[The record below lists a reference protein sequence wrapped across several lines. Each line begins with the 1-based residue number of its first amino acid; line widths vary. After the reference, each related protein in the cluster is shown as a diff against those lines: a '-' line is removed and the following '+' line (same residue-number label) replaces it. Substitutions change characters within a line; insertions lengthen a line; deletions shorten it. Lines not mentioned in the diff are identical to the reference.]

1 MDMLGIFKNIIKNDY
16 IYEIEKTLEK
26 KGITNE
32 IKSLVMDTLF
42 KIEEIY
48 PNYKRIKVD
57 VLEKRDYIREIV
69 VALKKVDNIYTM
81 NMQEKDILKCVTDTK
96 IEKNARGYY
105 DIQIYHNNLSL
116 LYALQTIINEEY
128 GINEQPCSSSFDKIL
143 KIGGIYSNIEILRD
157 FSGWNW
163 NRNKI
168 KNFNI
173 YYDIIYKNLLL
184 ILGIDKMIELKK
196 TRQCIHFMKKYLVKK
211 YKNDNVEKLME
222 ILKEIVFVMSSE
234 EEKRLEIEANKK
246 IIDMYMA
253 MKDIKKFMQK
263 VNEEKKKNNKLI
275 AEYDKILNSHNV
287 LEREYNE
294 YLKAIEKSKNEDN
307 SNGSLN
313 IDSIIDIL
321 DIEEDN
327 IGKVYKEEIKNI
339 ELFSIQIFEKRKKVY
354 NKNLELSKIGNPEN
368 YVEHKRIL
376 EEKIK
381 YILDYEKVKGDGK
394 KEEELLENLMIEY
407 QKIVYDM
414 LEDRIE
420 AIYTNEEVID
430 EIYRQRYIRYQ
441 NVLKDK
447 YIYQISDLYQKM
459 DKILHLIVAKAMKF
473 DVLERVSEEENTNY
487 AAVSPALKTEVLSLE
502 EVKVAIYTG
511 KITLLCIYDGNVLI
525 KEIELFDVDP
535 KLISIPTKKKI
546 KLFRLNVKNGGIK
559 IP

>member
-42 KIEEIY
+42 KIEETY

-69 VALKKVDNIYTM
+69 VALKKVDNIYIM

-96 IEKNARGYY
+96 IDKNARGYY

-128 GINEQPCSSSFDKIL
+128 GINEQPCSSAFDKIL

-196 TRQCIHFMKKYLVKK
+196 TRQCIHFMKKYLLKK

-234 EEKRLEIEANKK
+234 EEKKLEIEANKK

-294 YLKAIEKSKNEDN
+294 YLKAIEKSKNEDS

-327 IGKVYKEEIKNI
+327 IEKIDKEEIKNI

-381 YILDYEKVKGDGK
+381 YILDYEKVKGDAK
-394 KEEELLENLMIEY
+394 NEEELLENLMIEY

-511 KITLLCIYDGNVLI
+511 KTTLLCIYDGNVLI

-546 KLFRLNVKNGGIK
+546 KLFKGK
-559 IP
+559 K

>member
-16 IYEIEKTLEK
+16 IYEVEKVLEK
-26 KGITNE
+26 KKITNE
-32 IKSLVMDTLF
+32 IRSLVMDTLF
-42 KIEEIY
+42 KIEETY
-48 PNYKRIKVD
+48 PNYKRVKVD
-57 VLEKRDYIREIV
+57 VLEKKDYISQIII
-69 VALKKVDNIYTM
+69 ALKKVENIDIMY
-81 NMQEKDILKCVTDTK
+81 MQEKDVLKCLTK
-96 IEKNARGYY
+96 TTVEKNQRGYY
-105 DIQIYHNNLSL
+105 DIQIYQNNLSL
-116 LYALQTIINEEY
+116 LYALQTIVNEEY
-128 GINEQPCSSSFDKIL
+128 GGDELPCSSAFDKIL
-143 KIGGIYSNIEILRD
+143 KIGGIYSDIEILRD

-196 TRQCIHFMKKYLVKK
+196 TRQCIHFMKKYLLKK
-211 YKNDNVEKLME
+211 YKNKNVEKLME

-234 EEKRLEIEANKK
+234 EEKNLEIQSNKK

-263 VNEEKKKNNKLI
+263 VNEEKKKNNKLL

-287 LEREYNE
+287 LEREYEE
-294 YLKAIEKSKNEDN
+294 YLKSIEENNKKESNLSSNIEQMIDALDKDEDTIEKVN
-307 SNGSLN
+307 
-313 IDSIIDIL
+313 
-321 DIEEDN
+321 
-327 IGKVYKEEIKNI
+327 KEEIKDI
-339 ELFSIQIFEKRKKVY
+339 ELFSIQIFEKRKKIY
-354 NKNLELSKIGNPEN
+354 NKNLELAKIGNPEN

-376 EEKIK
+376 EEKVK
-381 YILDYEKVKGDGK
+381 HILNYEKVKGDSK
-394 KEEELLENLMIEY
+394 KEEELLENLIIEY

-414 LEDRIE
+414 LEDRVE
-420 AIYTNEEVID
+420 VLYTNEEVID

-459 DKILHLIVAKAMKF
+459 DKILHLIVDKAMKF
-473 DVLERVSEEENTNY
+473 EVIERVSEEENTNY
-487 AAVSPALKTEVLSLE
+487 AAVSPALKTEILFLEDAKLS
-502 EVKVAIYTG
+502 IYTG
-511 KITLLCIYDGNVLI
+511 KTTLLCIYDGNVLI

-546 KLFRLNVKNGGIK
+546 KLFKGK
-559 IP
+559 K

>member
-42 KIEEIY
+42 KIEETY

-69 VALKKVDNIYTM
+69 VALKKVDNIYIM

-128 GINEQPCSSSFDKIL
+128 GINEQPCSSAFDKIL

-196 TRQCIHFMKKYLVKK
+196 TRQCIHFMKKYLLKK

-327 IGKVYKEEIKNI
+327 IGKIDKEEIKNI
-339 ELFSIQIFEKRKKVY
+339 ELFSIQIFEKRKKLY

-381 YILDYEKVKGDGK
+381 YILDYEKVKGDAK

-511 KITLLCIYDGNVLI
+511 KTTLLCIYDGNVLI

-546 KLFRLNVKNGGIK
+546 KLFKGK
-559 IP
+559 K

>member
-42 KIEEIY
+42 KIEETY

-69 VALKKVDNIYTM
+69 VALKKVDNIYIM

-96 IEKNARGYY
+96 IDKNARGYY

-128 GINEQPCSSSFDKIL
+128 GINEQPCSSAFDKIL

-196 TRQCIHFMKKYLVKK
+196 TRQCIHFMKKYLLKK
-211 YKNDNVEKLME
+211 YKNDNIEKLME

-234 EEKRLEIEANKK
+234 EEKKLEIEANKK

-294 YLKAIEKSKNEDN
+294 YLKAIEKSKNEDS

-327 IGKVYKEEIKNI
+327 IEKIDKEEIKNI

-381 YILDYEKVKGDGK
+381 YILDYEKVKGDAK
-394 KEEELLENLMIEY
+394 NEEELLENLMIEY

-511 KITLLCIYDGNVLI
+511 KTTLLCIYDGNVLI

-546 KLFRLNVKNGGIK
+546 KLFKGK
-559 IP
+559 K

>member
-16 IYEIEKTLEK
+16 IYEVEKVLEK
-26 KGITNE
+26 KKITNE
-32 IKSLVMDTLF
+32 IRSLVMDTLF
-42 KIEEIY
+42 KIEETY
-48 PNYKRIKVD
+48 PNYKRVKVD
-57 VLEKRDYIREIV
+57 VLEKKDYIGQIII
-69 VALKKVDNIYTM
+69 ALKKVETIDIMY
-81 NMQEKDILKCVTDTK
+81 MQEKDVLKCLTK
-96 IEKNARGYY
+96 TTVEKNQRGYY
-105 DIQIYHNNLSL
+105 DIQIYQNNLSL
-116 LYALQTIINEEY
+116 LYALQTIVNEEY
-128 GINEQPCSSSFDKIL
+128 GGDELPCSSAFDKML
-143 KIGGIYSNIEILRD
+143 KIGGIYSDIDILRD

-196 TRQCIHFMKKYLVKK
+196 TRQCIHFMKKYLLKK
-211 YKNDNVEKLME
+211 YKNKNVEKLME

-234 EEKRLEIEANKK
+234 EEKNLEIQSNKK

-253 MKDIKKFMQK
+253 MKDIKKFTQT

-275 AEYDKILNSHNV
+275 AKYDKILNSHNV
-287 LEREYNE
+287 LEREYEE
-294 YLKAIEKSKNEDN
+294 YLKSIEEKKEKTQKASLNLDKMMDALDNNDEQNIDKIEKIPTE
-307 SNGSLN
+307 
-313 IDSIIDIL
+313 
-321 DIEEDN
+321 DIEH
-327 IGKVYKEEIKNI
+327 
-339 ELFSIQIFEKRKKVY
+339 FSIEIFEKRKKLY

-368 YVEHKRIL
+368 YVEHKKLL
-376 EEKIK
+376 EDKIK
-381 YILDYEKVKGDGK
+381 HILNYNEVKGNTK
-394 KEEELLENLMIEY
+394 KEEELLENLILEY

-420 AIYTNEEVID
+420 VLYTNEEVID

-459 DKILHLIVAKAMKF
+459 DKILHLIVDKAMKF
-473 DVLERVSEEENTNY
+473 EVLERVSEEENTNY

-511 KITLLCIYDGNVLI
+511 KTTLLCIYDGNVLI

-546 KLFRLNVKNGGIK
+546 KLFKGK
-559 IP
+559 K

>member
-42 KIEEIY
+42 KIEETY

-57 VLEKRDYIREIV
+57 VLEKRDYIHEIV
-69 VALKKVDNIYTM
+69 VALKKVDNIYIM

-128 GINEQPCSSSFDKIL
+128 GINEQPCSSAFDKIL

-173 YYDIIYKNLLL
+173 YYDIIYRNLLL

-211 YKNDNVEKLME
+211 YKNDNVEKLMG

-234 EEKRLEIEANKK
+234 EEKKLEIEANKK

-294 YLKAIEKSKNEDN
+294 YLKAIEKSKNEDS

-321 DIEEDN
+321 DIEEDD
-327 IGKVYKEEIKNI
+327 IGKIDKEEIKNI

-381 YILDYEKVKGDGK
+381 YILNYEKVKGDTK

-511 KITLLCIYDGNVLI
+511 KTTLLCIYDGNVLI

-546 KLFRLNVKNGGIK
+546 KLFKGK
-559 IP
+559 K

>member
-42 KIEEIY
+42 KIEETY

-57 VLEKRDYIREIV
+57 VLEKRDYICEIV
-69 VALKKVDNIYTM
+69 VALKKVDNIYIM

-128 GINEQPCSSSFDKIL
+128 GINEQPCSSAFDKIL

-173 YYDIIYKNLLL
+173 YYDIIYRNLLL

-234 EEKRLEIEANKK
+234 EEKKLEIEANKK

-294 YLKAIEKSKNEDN
+294 YLKAIEKSKNEDS

-321 DIEEDN
+321 DIEEDD
-327 IGKVYKEEIKNI
+327 IGKIDKEEIKNI

-381 YILDYEKVKGDGK
+381 YILDYEKVKGDAK

-447 YIYQISDLYQKM
+447 YIYQISYLYQKM

-487 AAVSPALKTEVLSLE
+487 AAVSPALKTEVLLLE

-511 KITLLCIYDGNVLI
+511 KTTLLCIYDGNVLI

-546 KLFRLNVKNGGIK
+546 KLFKGK
-559 IP
+559 K

>member
-42 KIEEIY
+42 KIEETY

-69 VALKKVDNIYTM
+69 VALKKVDNIYIM

-128 GINEQPCSSSFDKIL
+128 GINEQPCSSAFDKIL

-173 YYDIIYKNLLL
+173 YYDIIYRNLLL

-234 EEKRLEIEANKK
+234 EEKKLEIEANKK

-294 YLKAIEKSKNEDN
+294 YLKAIEKSKNEDS

-321 DIEEDN
+321 DIEEDD
-327 IGKVYKEEIKNI
+327 IGKIDKEEIKNI

-381 YILDYEKVKGDGK
+381 YILDYEKVKGDAK

-511 KITLLCIYDGNVLI
+511 KTTLLCIYDGNVLI

-546 KLFRLNVKNGGIK
+546 KLFKGK
-559 IP
+559 K

>member
-42 KIEEIY
+42 KIEETY

-69 VALKKVDNIYTM
+69 VALKKVDNIYIM

-96 IEKNARGYY
+96 IDKNARGYY

-128 GINEQPCSSSFDKIL
+128 GINEQPCSSAFDKIL

-234 EEKRLEIEANKK
+234 EEKKLEIEANKK
-246 IIDMYMA
+246 LIDMYMA

-294 YLKAIEKSKNEDN
+294 YLKAIEKSKNEDS

-321 DIEEDN
+321 DIEEDD
-327 IGKVYKEEIKNI
+327 IGKIDKEEIKNI

-381 YILDYEKVKGDGK
+381 YILDYEKVKGDAK

-511 KITLLCIYDGNVLI
+511 KTTLLCIYDGNVLI

-546 KLFRLNVKNGGIK
+546 KLFKGK
-559 IP
+559 K

>member
-26 KGITNE
+26 KGTTNE

-42 KIEEIY
+42 KIEETY

-57 VLEKRDYIREIV
+57 VLEKKDYIREIV

-128 GINEQPCSSSFDKIL
+128 GINEQPCSSAFDKIL

-196 TRQCIHFMKKYLVKK
+196 TRQCIHFMKKYLLKK

-381 YILDYEKVKGDGK
+381 YILDYEKVKGDAK

-473 DVLERVSEEENTNY
+473 DALERVSEEENTNY

-546 KLFRLNVKNGGIK
+546 KLFKGK
-559 IP
+559 K

>member
-42 KIEEIY
+42 KIEETY

-69 VALKKVDNIYTM
+69 VALKKVDNIYIM

-128 GINEQPCSSSFDKIL
+128 GINEQPCSSAFDKIL

-173 YYDIIYKNLLL
+173 YYDIIYRNLLL

-222 ILKEIVFVMSSE
+222 ILKEIVYVMSSE
-234 EEKRLEIEANKK
+234 EEKKLEIEANKK

-294 YLKAIEKSKNEDN
+294 YLKAIEKSKNEDS

-321 DIEEDN
+321 DIEEDD
-327 IGKVYKEEIKNI
+327 IGKIDKEEIKNI

-381 YILDYEKVKGDGK
+381 YILDYEKVKGDVK

-511 KITLLCIYDGNVLI
+511 KTTLLCIYDGNVLI

-546 KLFRLNVKNGGIK
+546 KLFKGK
-559 IP
+559 K

>member
-16 IYEIEKTLEK
+16 IYEVEKVLEK
-26 KGITNE
+26 KKITNE
-32 IKSLVMDTLF
+32 IRSLVMDTLF
-42 KIEEIY
+42 KIEETY
-48 PNYKRIKVD
+48 PNYKRVKVD
-57 VLEKRDYIREIV
+57 VLEKKDYIGQIII
-69 VALKKVDNIYTM
+69 ALKKVETIDIMY
-81 NMQEKDILKCVTDTK
+81 MQEKDVLKCLTK
-96 IEKNARGYY
+96 TTVEKNQRGYY
-105 DIQIYHNNLSL
+105 DIQIYQNNLSL
-116 LYALQTIINEEY
+116 LYALQTIVNEEY
-128 GINEQPCSSSFDKIL
+128 GGDELPCSSAFDKML
-143 KIGGIYSNIEILRD
+143 KIGGIYSDIEILRD

-196 TRQCIHFMKKYLVKK
+196 TRQCIHFMKKYLLKK
-211 YKNDNVEKLME
+211 YKNKNVEKLME

-234 EEKRLEIEANKK
+234 EEKNLEIQSNKK

-253 MKDIKKFMQK
+253 MKDIKKFTQT

-275 AEYDKILNSHNV
+275 AKYDKILNSHNV
-287 LEREYNE
+287 LEREYEE
-294 YLKAIEKSKNEDN
+294 YLKSIEEKKEKTQKASLNLDKMMDALDNNDEQNIDKIEKIPTE
-307 SNGSLN
+307 
-313 IDSIIDIL
+313 
-321 DIEEDN
+321 DIEH
-327 IGKVYKEEIKNI
+327 
-339 ELFSIQIFEKRKKVY
+339 FSIEIFEKRKKLY

-368 YVEHKRIL
+368 YVEHKKLL
-376 EEKIK
+376 EDKIK
-381 YILDYEKVKGDGK
+381 HILNYNEVKGNTK
-394 KEEELLENLMIEY
+394 KEEELLENLILEY

-420 AIYTNEEVID
+420 VLYTNEEVID

-459 DKILHLIVAKAMKF
+459 DKILHLIVDKAMKF
-473 DVLERVSEEENTNY
+473 EVLERVSEEENTNY
-487 AAVSPALKTEVLSLE
+487 AAVSPALKTEILFLEDAKLS
-502 EVKVAIYTG
+502 IYTG
-511 KITLLCIYDGNVLI
+511 KTTLLCIYDGNVLI

-546 KLFRLNVKNGGIK
+546 KLFKGK
-559 IP
+559 K

>member
-42 KIEEIY
+42 KIEETY

-57 VLEKRDYIREIV
+57 VLEKKDYIREIV

-196 TRQCIHFMKKYLVKK
+196 TRQCIHFMKKYLLKK

-234 EEKRLEIEANKK
+234 EEKKLEIETNKK

-263 VNEEKKKNNKLI
+263 VNEERKKNNKLI

-381 YILDYEKVKGDGK
+381 YILDYEKVKGDAK

-535 KLISIPTKKKI
+535 KLVSIPTKKKI
-546 KLFRLNVKNGGIK
+546 KLFKGK
-559 IP
+559 K

>member
-16 IYEIEKTLEK
+16 IYEIEKILEK

-42 KIEEIY
+42 KIEETY

-69 VALKKVDNIYTM
+69 VALKKVDNIYIM

-96 IEKNARGYY
+96 IEKNSRGYY

-173 YYDIIYKNLLL
+173 YYDIIYRNLLL

-196 TRQCIHFMKKYLVKK
+196 TRQCIHFMKKYLLKK

-234 EEKRLEIEANKK
+234 EEKKLEIEANKK

-287 LEREYNE
+287 LEREYEE
-294 YLKAIEKSKNEDN
+294 YLKSIEEKKEKTQKVSLNLDKMMDALDNNDASKLLKTLTTIRGNKIELVGGTLPSNPVAPVGKVFSHWVNAETGQKFDGNAEFTKEVTDVYAVYKDKQTEPPAKPPVKNDNKAKNPNTGDN
-307 SNGSLN
+307 SPMAL
-313 IDSIIDIL
+313 
-321 DIEEDN
+321 
-327 IGKVYKEEIKNI
+327 
-339 ELFSIQIFEKRKKVY
+339 
-354 NKNLELSKIGNPEN
+354 
-368 YVEHKRIL
+368 YV
-376 EEKIK
+376 
-381 YILDYEKVKGDGK
+381 
-394 KEEELLENLMIEY
+394 
-407 QKIVYDM
+407 
-414 LEDRIE
+414 
-420 AIYTNEEVID
+420 A
-430 EIYRQRYIRYQ
+430 
-441 NVLKDK
+441 VLT
-447 YIYQISDLYQKM
+447 S
-459 DKILHLIVAKAMKF
+459 
-473 DVLERVSEEENTNY
+473 
-487 AAVSPALKTEVLSLE
+487 
-502 EVKVAIYTG
+502 
-511 KITLLCIYDGNVLI
+511 TLLVLTLGI
-525 KEIELFDVDP
+525 
-535 KLISIPTKKKI
+535 
-546 KLFRLNVKNGGIK
+546 RLRHRA
-559 IP
+559 

>member
-42 KIEEIY
+42 KIEETY

-69 VALKKVDNIYTM
+69 VALKKVDNIYIM

-96 IEKNARGYY
+96 IDKNARGYY

-128 GINEQPCSSSFDKIL
+128 GINEQPCSSAFDKIL

-173 YYDIIYKNLLL
+173 YYDIIYRNLLL

-234 EEKRLEIEANKK
+234 EEKKLEIEANKK

-294 YLKAIEKSKNEDN
+294 YLKAIEKSKNEDS

-321 DIEEDN
+321 DIEEDD
-327 IGKVYKEEIKNI
+327 IGKIDKEEIKNI

-381 YILDYEKVKGDGK
+381 YILDYEKVKGDAK

-459 DKILHLIVAKAMKF
+459 DKILHLIVARAMKF

-511 KITLLCIYDGNVLI
+511 KTTLLCIYDGNVLI

-546 KLFRLNVKNGGIK
+546 KLFKGK
-559 IP
+559 K

>member
-42 KIEEIY
+42 KIEETY

-69 VALKKVDNIYTM
+69 VALKKVDNIYIM

-96 IEKNARGYY
+96 IDKNARGYY

-128 GINEQPCSSSFDKIL
+128 GINEQPCSSAFDKIL
-143 KIGGIYSNIEILRD
+143 KIGGIYSDIEILRD

-196 TRQCIHFMKKYLVKK
+196 TRQCIHFMKKYLLKK

-234 EEKRLEIEANKK
+234 EEKKLEIEANKK

-294 YLKAIEKSKNEDN
+294 YLKAIEKSKNEDS

-327 IGKVYKEEIKNI
+327 IGKIDKEEIKNI

-368 YVEHKRIL
+368 YVEHKKIL

-381 YILDYEKVKGDGK
+381 YILDYEKVKGDAK

-459 DKILHLIVAKAMKF
+459 DKILHLIVDKAMKF

-511 KITLLCIYDGNVLI
+511 KTTLLCIYDGNVLI

-546 KLFRLNVKNGGIK
+546 KLFKGK
-559 IP
+559 K

>member
-69 VALKKVDNIYTM
+69 VALKKVDNIYIM

-222 ILKEIVFVMSSE
+222 ILKEIVFVISSE
-234 EEKRLEIEANKK
+234 EEKKLEIEANKK

-294 YLKAIEKSKNEDN
+294 YLKAIEKSKNEDS

-321 DIEEDN
+321 DIEEDD
-327 IGKVYKEEIKNI
+327 IGKIDKEEIKNI

-381 YILDYEKVKGDGK
+381 YILNYEKVKGDTK

-420 AIYTNEEVID
+420 AIYTNEKVID

-487 AAVSPALKTEVLSLE
+487 AAVSPVLKTEVLSLE

-511 KITLLCIYDGNVLI
+511 KTTLLCIYDGNVLI

-546 KLFRLNVKNGGIK
+546 KLFKGK
-559 IP
+559 K

>member
-16 IYEIEKTLEK
+16 IYEVEKVLEK
-26 KGITNE
+26 KKITNE
-32 IKSLVMDTLF
+32 IRSLVMDTLF
-42 KIEEIY
+42 KIEETY
-48 PNYKRIKVD
+48 PNYKRVKVD
-57 VLEKRDYIREIV
+57 VLEKKDYIGQIII
-69 VALKKVDNIYTM
+69 ALKKVENIDIMY
-81 NMQEKDILKCVTDTK
+81 MQEKDVLKCLTK
-96 IEKNARGYY
+96 TTVEKNQRGYY
-105 DIQIYHNNLSL
+105 DIQIYQNNLSL
-116 LYALQTIINEEY
+116 LYALQTIVNEEY
-128 GINEQPCSSSFDKIL
+128 GGDELPCSSAFDKIL
-143 KIGGIYSNIEILRD
+143 KIGGIYSDIEILRD

-163 NRNKI
+163 NRNNI
-168 KNFNI
+168 KDFNI

-222 ILKEIVFVMSSE
+222 ILKEIVFVISSE
-234 EEKRLEIEANKK
+234 EEKKLEIEANKK

-294 YLKAIEKSKNEDN
+294 YLKAIEKSKNEDS

-321 DIEEDN
+321 DIEEDD
-327 IGKVYKEEIKNI
+327 IGKIDKEEIKNI

-381 YILDYEKVKGDGK
+381 YILDYEKVKGDAK

-511 KITLLCIYDGNVLI
+511 KTTLLCIYDGNVLI

-546 KLFRLNVKNGGIK
+546 KLFKGK
-559 IP
+559 K

>member
-16 IYEIEKTLEK
+16 IYEIEKILEK

-42 KIEEIY
+42 KIEETY

-69 VALKKVDNIYTM
+69 VALKKVDNIYIM

-96 IEKNARGYY
+96 IEKNSRGYY

-196 TRQCIHFMKKYLVKK
+196 TRQCIHFMKKYLLKK

-222 ILKEIVFVMSSE
+222 ILKEIVFVISSE
-234 EEKRLEIEANKK
+234 EEKKLEIEANKK

-294 YLKAIEKSKNEDN
+294 YLKAIEKSKNEDS

-313 IDSIIDIL
+313 IDSIIGIL

-381 YILDYEKVKGDGK
+381 YILNYEKVKGDTK

-511 KITLLCIYDGNVLI
+511 KTTLLCIYDGNVLI

-546 KLFRLNVKNGGIK
+546 KLFKGK
-559 IP
+559 K

>member
-16 IYEIEKTLEK
+16 IYEIEKILEK

-42 KIEEIY
+42 KIEETY

-69 VALKKVDNIYTM
+69 VALKKVDNIYIM

-128 GINEQPCSSSFDKIL
+128 GINEQPCSSAFDKIL

-196 TRQCIHFMKKYLVKK
+196 TRQCIHFMKKYLLKK

-327 IGKVYKEEIKNI
+327 IGKIDKEEIKNI

-381 YILDYEKVKGDGK
+381 YILDYEKVKGDAK

-546 KLFRLNVKNGGIK
+546 KLFKGK
-559 IP
+559 K

>member
-16 IYEIEKTLEK
+16 IYEIEKILEK

-42 KIEEIY
+42 KIEETY

-69 VALKKVDNIYTM
+69 VALKKVDNIYIM

-222 ILKEIVFVMSSE
+222 ILKEIVFVISSE
-234 EEKRLEIEANKK
+234 EEKKLEIEANKK

-294 YLKAIEKSKNEDN
+294 YLKAIEKSKNEDS

-321 DIEEDN
+321 DIEEDD
-327 IGKVYKEEIKNI
+327 IGKIDKEEIKNI

-381 YILDYEKVKGDGK
+381 YILNYEKVKGETK

-511 KITLLCIYDGNVLI
+511 KTTLLCIYDGNVLI

-546 KLFRLNVKNGGIK
+546 KLFKGK
-559 IP
+559 K

>member
-42 KIEEIY
+42 KIEETY

-69 VALKKVDNIYTM
+69 VALKKVDNIYIM

-128 GINEQPCSSSFDKIL
+128 GINEQPCSSAFDKIL

-173 YYDIIYKNLLL
+173 YYDIIYRNLLL

-234 EEKRLEIEANKK
+234 EEKKLEIEANKK

-294 YLKAIEKSKNEDN
+294 YLKAIEKSKNEDS

-313 IDSIIDIL
+313 IDLIIDIL
-321 DIEEDN
+321 DIEEDD
-327 IGKVYKEEIKNI
+327 IGKIDKEEIKNI

-381 YILDYEKVKGDGK
+381 YILDYEKVKGDAK

-430 EIYRQRYIRYQ
+430 EIYRKRYIRYQ

-511 KITLLCIYDGNVLI
+511 KTTLLCIYDGNVLI

-546 KLFRLNVKNGGIK
+546 KLFKGK
-559 IP
+559 K

>member
-16 IYEIEKTLEK
+16 IYEIEKILEK

-42 KIEEIY
+42 KIEETY

-69 VALKKVDNIYTM
+69 VALKKVDNIYIM

-96 IEKNARGYY
+96 IEKNSRGYY

-173 YYDIIYKNLLL
+173 YYDIIYRNLLL

-222 ILKEIVFVMSSE
+222 ILKEIVFVISSE
-234 EEKRLEIEANKK
+234 EEKKLEIEANKK

-294 YLKAIEKSKNEDN
+294 YLKAIEKSKNEDS

-321 DIEEDN
+321 DIEEDD
-327 IGKVYKEEIKNI
+327 IGKIDKEEIKNI

-381 YILDYEKVKGDGK
+381 YILDYEKVKGDAK

-511 KITLLCIYDGNVLI
+511 KTTLLCIYDGNVLI

-546 KLFRLNVKNGGIK
+546 KLFKGK
-559 IP
+559 K

>member
-42 KIEEIY
+42 KIEETY

-69 VALKKVDNIYTM
+69 VALKKVDNIYIM

-96 IEKNARGYY
+96 IDKNARGYY

-128 GINEQPCSSSFDKIL
+128 GINEQPCSSAFDKIL

-196 TRQCIHFMKKYLVKK
+196 TRQCIHFMKKYLLKK

-234 EEKRLEIEANKK
+234 EEKKLEIETNKK

-294 YLKAIEKSKNEDN
+294 YLKAIEKSKNEDS

-327 IGKVYKEEIKNI
+327 IGKIDKEEIKNI

-381 YILDYEKVKGDGK
+381 YILDYEKVKGDAK

-420 AIYTNEEVID
+420 AIYTNEEVIY

-511 KITLLCIYDGNVLI
+511 KTTLLCIYDGNVLI

-546 KLFRLNVKNGGIK
+546 KLFKGK
-559 IP
+559 K

>member
-42 KIEEIY
+42 KIEETY

-69 VALKKVDNIYTM
+69 VALKKVDNIYIM
-81 NMQEKDILKCVTDTK
+81 NMEEKDILKCVTDTK

-128 GINEQPCSSSFDKIL
+128 GINEQPCSNAFDKIL

-196 TRQCIHFMKKYLVKK
+196 TRQCIHFMKKYLLKK

-222 ILKEIVFVMSSE
+222 ILKEIVFVISSE
-234 EEKRLEIEANKK
+234 EEKKLEIEANKK

-294 YLKAIEKSKNEDN
+294 YLKAIEKSKNEDS

-321 DIEEDN
+321 DIEEDD
-327 IGKVYKEEIKNI
+327 IGKIDKEEIKNI

-381 YILDYEKVKGDGK
+381 YILNYEKVKGDTK

-511 KITLLCIYDGNVLI
+511 KTTLLCIYDGNVLI

-546 KLFRLNVKNGGIK
+546 KLFKGK
-559 IP
+559 K

>member
-42 KIEEIY
+42 KIEETY

-69 VALKKVDNIYTM
+69 VALKKVDNIYIM

-128 GINEQPCSSSFDKIL
+128 GINEQPCSSAFDKIL

-173 YYDIIYKNLLL
+173 YYDIIYRNLLL

-234 EEKRLEIEANKK
+234 EEKKLEIEANKK

-263 VNEEKKKNNKLI
+263 INEEKKKNNKLL

-294 YLKAIEKSKNEDN
+294 YLKAIEKSKNEDS

-321 DIEEDN
+321 DIEEDD
-327 IGKVYKEEIKNI
+327 IGKIDKEEIKNI

-381 YILDYEKVKGDGK
+381 YILDYEKVKGDAK

-511 KITLLCIYDGNVLI
+511 KTTLLCIYDGNVLI

-546 KLFRLNVKNGGIK
+546 KLFKGK
-559 IP
+559 K

>member
-42 KIEEIY
+42 KIEETY

-69 VALKKVDNIYTM
+69 VALKKVDNIYIM
-81 NMQEKDILKCVTDTK
+81 NMEEKDILKCVTDTK

-128 GINEQPCSSSFDKIL
+128 GINEQPCSNAFDKIL

-173 YYDIIYKNLLL
+173 YYDIIYRNLLL

-196 TRQCIHFMKKYLVKK
+196 TRQCIHFMKKYLLKK

-294 YLKAIEKSKNEDN
+294 YLKAIEKSKNEDS

-321 DIEEDN
+321 DIEEDD
-327 IGKVYKEEIKNI
+327 IGKIDKEEIKNI

-381 YILDYEKVKGDGK
+381 YILDYEKVKGDVK

-487 AAVSPALKTEVLSLE
+487 AAVAPALKTEVLSLE

-511 KITLLCIYDGNVLI
+511 KTTLLCIYDGNVLI

-546 KLFRLNVKNGGIK
+546 KLFKGK
-559 IP
+559 K

>member
-16 IYEIEKTLEK
+16 IYEVEKVLEK
-26 KGITNE
+26 KKITNE
-32 IKSLVMDTLF
+32 IRSLVMDTLF
-42 KIEEIY
+42 KIEETY
-48 PNYKRIKVD
+48 PNYKQVKVD
-57 VLEKRDYIREIV
+57 VLEKKDYISQIII
-69 VALKKVDNIYTM
+69 ALKKVENIDIMY
-81 NMQEKDILKCVTDTK
+81 MQEKDVLKCLTK
-96 IEKNARGYY
+96 TTVEKNQRGYY
-105 DIQIYHNNLSL
+105 DIQIYQNNLSL
-116 LYALQTIINEEY
+116 LYALQTIVNEEY
-128 GINEQPCSSSFDKIL
+128 GGDELPCSSAFDKIL
-143 KIGGIYSNIEILRD
+143 KIGGIYSDIEILRD

-196 TRQCIHFMKKYLVKK
+196 TRQCIHFMKKYLLKK
-211 YKNDNVEKLME
+211 YKNKNVEKLME

-234 EEKRLEIEANKK
+234 EEKNLEIQSNKK

-263 VNEEKKKNNKLI
+263 VNEEKKKNNKLL

-287 LEREYNE
+287 LEREYEE
-294 YLKAIEKSKNEDN
+294 YLKSIEENNKKESNLSSNIEQMIDALDKDEDTIEKVN
-307 SNGSLN
+307 
-313 IDSIIDIL
+313 
-321 DIEEDN
+321 
-327 IGKVYKEEIKNI
+327 KEEIKDI
-339 ELFSIQIFEKRKKVY
+339 ELFSIQIFEKRKKIY
-354 NKNLELSKIGNPEN
+354 NKNLELAKIGNPEN

-376 EEKIK
+376 EEKVK
-381 YILDYEKVKGDGK
+381 HILNYEKVKGDSK
-394 KEEELLENLMIEY
+394 KEEELLENLIIEY

-414 LEDRIE
+414 LEDRVE
-420 AIYTNEEVID
+420 VLYTNEEVID

-459 DKILHLIVAKAMKF
+459 DKILHLIVDKAMKF
-473 DVLERVSEEENTNY
+473 EVLERVSEEENTNY
-487 AAVSPALKTEVLSLE
+487 AAVSPALKTEILFLEDAKLS
-502 EVKVAIYTG
+502 IYTG
-511 KITLLCIYDGNVLI
+511 KTTLLCIYDGNVLI

-546 KLFRLNVKNGGIK
+546 KLFKGK
-559 IP
+559 K

>member
-42 KIEEIY
+42 KIEETY

-69 VALKKVDNIYTM
+69 VALKKVDNIYIM

-128 GINEQPCSSSFDKIL
+128 GINEQPCSSAFDKIL

-173 YYDIIYKNLLL
+173 YYDIIYRNLLL

-234 EEKRLEIEANKK
+234 EEKKLEIEANKK

-287 LEREYNE
+287 LEREYDE
-294 YLKAIEKSKNEDN
+294 YLKAIEKSKNEDS

-321 DIEEDN
+321 DIEEDD
-327 IGKVYKEEIKNI
+327 IGKIDKEEIKNI

-381 YILDYEKVKGDGK
+381 YILDYEKVKGDDK
-394 KEEELLENLMIEY
+394 NEEELLENLMIEY

-473 DVLERVSEEENTNY
+473 DVLERVSEEGNTNY

-511 KITLLCIYDGNVLI
+511 KTTLLCIYDGNVLI

-546 KLFRLNVKNGGIK
+546 KLFKGK
-559 IP
+559 K

>member
-42 KIEEIY
+42 KIEETY

-69 VALKKVDNIYTM
+69 VALKKVDNIYIM

-128 GINEQPCSSSFDKIL
+128 GINEQPCSSAFDKIL

-275 AEYDKILNSHNV
+275 AECDKILNSHNV

-294 YLKAIEKSKNEDN
+294 YLKAIEKSKNEDS

-313 IDSIIDIL
+313 IDSIIGIL

-381 YILDYEKVKGDGK
+381 YILDYEKVKGDAK

-511 KITLLCIYDGNVLI
+511 KTTLLCIYDGNVLI

-546 KLFRLNVKNGGIK
+546 KLFKGK
-559 IP
+559 K

>member
-42 KIEEIY
+42 KIEETY

-69 VALKKVDNIYTM
+69 VALKKVDNIYIM

-96 IEKNARGYY
+96 IEKNSRGYY

-196 TRQCIHFMKKYLVKK
+196 TRQCIHFMKKYFVKK

-222 ILKEIVFVMSSE
+222 ILKEIVFVISSE
-234 EEKRLEIEANKK
+234 EEKKLEIEANKK

-294 YLKAIEKSKNEDN
+294 YLKAIEKSKNEDS

-321 DIEEDN
+321 DIEEDD
-327 IGKVYKEEIKNI
+327 IGKIDKEEIKNI

-381 YILDYEKVKGDGK
+381 YILNYEKVKGDTK

-511 KITLLCIYDGNVLI
+511 KTTLLCIYDGNVLI

-546 KLFRLNVKNGGIK
+546 KLFKGK
-559 IP
+559 K